1 MQTTCVASYSHVA
14 VAVAVAGLK
23 CHPHGCQQEK
33 KLDESWN
40 EDKGNYA
47 NAEVK
52 YQYEEWKEFDPLDG
66 KQKDVLNPYG
76 IDFPRVS
83 SSESFK

>member
-33 KLDESWN
+33 KPDGCWDE
-40 EDKGNYA
+40 DFYYTD
-47 NAEVK
+47 AEVK

-66 KQKDVLNPYG
+66 KQKDVFNPYG
-76 IDFPRVS
+76 INFPLES
-83 SSESFK
+83 SGKSFK

>member
-14 VAVAVAGLK
+14 VAVAGLN

-33 KLDESWN
+33 KSDECWRK
-40 EDKGNYA
+40 DKVDYT

-52 YQYEEWKEFDPLDG
+52 YQYEEWKKFDPLDG
-66 KQKDVLNPYG
+66 KKKDVLNPYG
-76 IDFPRVS
+76 MDFPLES
-83 SSESFK
+83 SGESFK